1 MDPEWPLHAS
11 SLISWI
17 EGTFAVDVKASEHYR
32 WVEQEPMQ
40 YGQQWGANAI
50 SEQTLADMDKMGSHT
65 SRYASVCA
73 LYYEKTGDEAFK
85 EEAFRSFNCATY
97 MAQEDGLITAAMA
110 EENFW
115 YSDGYADYIRHFVAG
130 RGFGRESVAARATQQ

>member
-1 MDPEWPLHAS
+1 
-11 SLISWI
+11 
-17 EGTFAVDVKASEHYR
+17 
-32 WVEQEPMQ
+32 MQ
-40 YGQQWGANAI
+40 CGERGGRTAFSKQVGA
-50 SEQTLADMDKMGSHT
+50 DRDKLGSHT

-85 EEAFRSFNCATY
+85 EKAFRSFNWATY